1 MKNILNKIAQ
11 MERNAE
17 EIKLESHKVELGKHE
32 VELALVDDVK
42 KYTQELNKLFPEAVA
57 IESELE
63 KMVKDLFPL
72 LNKADAMAKKIKEL
86 QTKSDAVQIKFV
98 AAIKELGLNPS
109 ESKENFALFDIKDS
123 LESRRESIEFILRRF
138 K

>member
-1 MKNILNKIAQ
+1 MNNILNKIAQ

-17 EIKLESHKVELGKHE
+17 EIQLASHKVELG
-32 VELALVDDVK
+32 LVDDVK

-57 IESELE
+57 IEDQLQ

-123 LESRRESIEFILRRF
+123 MESRRESIEFILRQF